1 MPTDG
6 TPEDHLAG
14 TATPCDP
21 IDPSGLPA
29 LAQSVTESLAAAVA
43 DFEASGSALHEAVRD
58 YADAQRAL
66 GRSATAIAMS
76 LDDCARRA
84 AFPPGSPGAATAAD
98 AHTAAVISLARWYLA
113 RSGAWAG

>member
-1 MPTDG
+1 VPTDG
-6 TPEDHLAG
+6 TPDDRVAG
-14 TATPCDP
+14 VVTPCDP
-21 IDPSGLPA
+21 THPGVLPA
-29 LAQSVTESLAAAVA
+29 LARSVTESLAAAVA

-76 LDDCARRA
+76 LDDCARHA
-84 AFPPGSPGAATAAD
+84 ALPPESGRAATAAD
-98 AHTAAVISLARWYLA
+98 AHTASVISLARWYLA